1 MCSCNQKR
9 AIYSSENNR
18 LQKGMVI
25 VKLTENTPMVLNGN
39 ITGRM
44 YVFTNINDLNWV
56 DERDVMS
63 MKEING
69 LQIFY

>member
-1 MCSCNQKR
+1 MCNCNQQR
-9 AIYSSENNR
+9 TVYLSDNNQS
-18 LQKGMVI
+18 QKGMVK
-25 VKLTENTPMVLNGN
+25 VKLIQNNPMVLNGN

-44 YVFTNINDLNWV
+44 YVFRNINDCNWV
-56 DERDVMS
+56 DKRDVMS

>member
-1 MCSCNQKR
+1 MGNCNQKR
-9 AIYSSENNR
+9 AIYSSGNNKS
-18 LQKGMVI
+18 QKGMVK
-25 VKLTENTPMVLNGN
+25 VKLTENTPMVINGN
-39 ITGRM
+39 ITGRL
-44 YVFTNINDLNWV
+44 YVFGNINDINWV